1 MNQVKDKINQI
12 QFDKQDNKQLLD
24 LQENIDTLI
33 NTVKDMQTLAT
44 QSNQIENAQLKEI
57 KHLIYTEGCFQK

>member
-1 MNQVKDKINQI
+1 MS
-12 QFDKQDNKQLLD
+12 D

-44 QSNQIENAQLKEI
+44 QSNQTENAQLKEI
-57 KHLIYTEGCFQK
+57 KHLNRGLFSKVKKSKMQIDR